1 MTRSGAVPT
10 RQLAA
15 YHCAAYHCAAYHCA
29 AYHWA
34 ANRMIPTVKAR
45 LQRGAVVLRK
55 KTGQEFGDC
64 VAAGSSCRCW
74 RLRSTDR
81 STTAA
86 EVWGPQDKGSET
98 VPEIEFLPFRR
109 RKKCQSILAI

>member
-64 VAAGSSCRCW
+64 VAAGSSCRLLAAQVDGQVDHSG
-74 RLRSTDR
+74 RGLGAAGQRIGDGPRDR
-81 STTAA
+81 VFA
-86 EVWGPQDKGSET
+86 
-98 VPEIEFLPFRR
+98 VPSP
-109 RKKCQSILAI
+109 